1 MSPQSDYQPVCKTD
15 EIGEGQSKMF
25 VVGEQPIAVFRIQDD
40 FFALRN
46 ECPHAGASLAHGYL
60 EGDVVRCRI
69 HHWGFCVRD
78 GRYVDHDTPSYNA
91 QSLPLRVVEN
101 EIQVAL
107 P

>member
-1 MSPQSDYQPVCKTD
+1 MADFETVCRSSDLA
-15 EIGEGQSKMF
+15 EGESRVF
-25 VVGEQPIAVFRIQDD
+25 VVRDIHVALFNVQGK

-46 ECPHAGASLAHGYL
+46 ECPHAGASLAHGYV

-78 GRYVDHDTPSYNA
+78 GKYVDQDQPQFDASVIPVRT
-91 QSLPLRVVEN
+91 VGDEV
-101 EIQVAL
+101 QVAVE